1 MNNFSDDIT
10 NFNNLEYAI
19 VGDIGGPHMSFEPSM
34 IFTLLLKIAMA
45 SKELHQ
51 KTKTL
56 HKNIAIK

>member
-1 MNNFSDDIT
+1 
-10 NFNNLEYAI
+10 
-19 VGDIGGPHMSFEPSM
+19 
-34 IFTLLLKIAMA
+34 LKIAMA